1 MLIQNIEFL
10 NTFMSSVSNYISA
23 WGGLNHDHWEPVCTL
38 VQLPW
43 CLFPSI
49 TFFLFNIFVYFF
61 CLIPCLP
68 LSFFVYLSICLI
80 LSFSVCLSVFV
91 WFSPSL
97 SDSCLFFSLSICLCF
112 SVSLF
117 LLSSSITSRF
127 PPLYSS
133 FSLFPSYSSSLFFHV
148 ACVWQLT
155 ARMMEGALTCPVC
168 SHVYECGE
176 RDPLV
181 LPCGHTFC
189 RGCLVSLEVDACFA
203 CPSCRASHR
212 SESLDAF
219 PVNFSLLNLS
229 QQSHGRVFMVGSLLA
244 CVLCWVDI
252 IFINGFVLRDNI
264 DVVCMDG
271 IMVGSSLACVVRWV
285 KFVCFF
291 YWRRTSRTKRWETLL
306 M

>member
-1 MLIQNIEFL
+1 
-10 NTFMSSVSNYISA
+10 
-23 WGGLNHDHWEPVCTL
+23 
-38 VQLPW
+38 
-43 CLFPSI
+43 
-49 TFFLFNIFVYFF
+49 
-61 CLIPCLP
+61 
-68 LSFFVYLSICLI
+68 
-80 LSFSVCLSVFV
+80 
-91 WFSPSL
+91 
-97 SDSCLFFSLSICLCF
+97 
-112 SVSLF
+112 
-117 LLSSSITSRF
+117 
-127 PPLYSS
+127 
-133 FSLFPSYSSSLFFHV
+133 
-148 ACVWQLT
+148 
-155 ARMMEGALTCPVC
+155 MEGALTCPVC

-244 CVLCWVDI
+244 CVLCWVEI
-252 IFINGFVLRDNI
+252 IFINGFVLRDNV
-264 DVVCMDG
+264 DVICMDG

-291 YWRRTSRTKRWETLL
+291 YWRRTRR
-306 M
+306 